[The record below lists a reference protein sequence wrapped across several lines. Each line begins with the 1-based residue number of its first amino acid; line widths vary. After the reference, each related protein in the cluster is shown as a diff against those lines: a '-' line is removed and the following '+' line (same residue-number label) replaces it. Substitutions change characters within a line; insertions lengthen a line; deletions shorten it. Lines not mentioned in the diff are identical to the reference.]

1 MEVTAKNNKDNIGYI
16 EGVLTKWE
24 EAGAKAINQAREFE
38 SQFKERMKKNNIKG
52 VGVRAINQ
60 PVVSGIGGNTSNTRA
75 EAQRLEELAREK
87 GLIEGT
93 LQDPEFEF

>member
-24 EAGAKAINQAREFE
+24 EAGAKDINQAREFE
-38 SQFKERMKKNNIKG
+38 SQFKERMKKYVKG

-93 LQDPEFEF
+93 LQDSEFEF